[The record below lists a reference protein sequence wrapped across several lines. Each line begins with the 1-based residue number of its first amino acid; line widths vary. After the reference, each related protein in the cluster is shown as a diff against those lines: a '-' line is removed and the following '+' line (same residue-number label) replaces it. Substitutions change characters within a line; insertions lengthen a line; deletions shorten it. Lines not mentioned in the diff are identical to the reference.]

1 MEYRIPILRT
11 KIKKKHM
18 TSMHLIAGF
27 MAILLGALILAVPPI
42 MQLNFTVIRIPL
54 GILSIITGVIFII
67 VTIIANKKLAN
78 KKNNTILRVTE
89 LALFLVLISY
99 TLLNTWWMHL
109 AYATIGLLAIA
120 ITYFLEL
127 TAHKPEYI
135 TINET
140 GVHMKKWKTKTI
152 DWAEIKNFLIR
163 HGNVTINLN
172 NNTLYQFPA
181 YDIKNIND
189 KDEAEKFAKEK
200 IEANKHRYQADW

>member
-78 KKNNTILRVTE
+78 KKNNSILRVTE
-89 LALFLVLISY
+89 LALFIVLISY

-109 AYATIGLLAIA
+109 AYATIGLLAISV
-120 ITYFLEL
+120 TYFLEL

-172 NNTLYQFPA
+172 NNTLYQFTA